1 MTKQHFLKG
10 HPVIWALAMAAVTTG
25 CATTATVDVKDPMKA
40 VSCSRKIQPEHQVQL
55 DLVDSLTGRSQSYA
69 ALARLESEG
78 LHTEQHWLRYAQLL
92 AATDQLA
99 RAEEVFRSLVVAC
112 RSADAYHGLGRVYIK
127 QSWLEQGLEQLAE
140 ARKREPSSGKI
151 RNDFGY
157 ALLLAGRREDAV
169 FELRT
174 AFELVNGEGAVRQN
188 LAAAYLLTEDRA
200 GLSWLKENYDFGLEE
215 YAYAEKLSTE
225 IGRQQ

>member
-1 MTKQHFLKG
+1 MIGKHLRKG
-10 HPVIWALAMAAVTTG
+10 RAVIWALAIAAVSSG
-25 CATTATVDVKDPMKA
+25 CATTTFGVKDPMET
-40 VSCSRKIQPEHQVQL
+40 VSCTRQLQPEHQVQL
-55 DLVDSLTGRSQSYA
+55 DLVDSLTERSQSYA

-78 LHTEQHWLRYAQLL
+78 LHTEQHWLRYANLL

-157 ALLLAGRREDAV
+157 ALLLAGRREDAA

-174 AFELVNGEGAVRQN
+174 AFELANGEGAVRQN
-188 LAAAYLLTEDRA
+188 LAAAYLLTEDSA
-200 GLSWLKENYDFGLEE
+200 GLSWLKQNYGFGLEE

-225 IGRQQ
+225 IERQQ